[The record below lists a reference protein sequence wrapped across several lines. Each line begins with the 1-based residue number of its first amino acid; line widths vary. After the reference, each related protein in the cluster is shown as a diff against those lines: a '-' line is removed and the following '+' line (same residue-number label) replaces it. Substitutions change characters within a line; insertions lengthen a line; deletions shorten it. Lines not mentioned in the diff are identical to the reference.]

1 MAYAA
6 ACKAVYPSSI
16 LGVASSARSLPGF
29 VLPFPAVTNSGSSTA
44 TILFD
49 RFRLLFSSIPVVAVV
64 LVVRFLVQEVWDIGE
79 VATFGEIGS
88 VITGVTLILGFMLGG
103 VLADY
108 KESERLPAVVAVG
121 LGGFQST
128 CALALTAKDQDHAW
142 ATARVAS
149 VGEAVHGWL
158 LGQRTDA
165 EMWAAHADLS
175 RLVTDVEKAGGG
187 THYLGRMM
195 TVNGELTATLNRIAV
210 IRNTSFVQSGYVLMT
225 FLVFILQ
232 LSLAVVTF
240 PSTVM
245 SWIAP
250 SVLSLAYAYLLLLV
264 RDLDNPFGHGD
275 NDGHGSGADVDIT
288 PVENAVAAL
297 RRAG

>member
-1 MAYAA
+1 MVYAA

-16 LGVASSARSLPGF
+16 LGVASSARTPGRF
-29 VLPFPAVTNSGSSTA
+29 GLPFPAVTNSGSSTA

-121 LGGFQST
+121 LGGFQSA
-128 CALALTAKDQDHAW
+128 CVLALTAKDQDHVW
-142 ATARVAS
+142 ATSRVAA

-275 NDGHGSGADVDIT
+275 NDGHGSGADVDIS
-288 PVENAVAAL
+288 PVATAAAAL
-297 RRAG
+297 RRAV

>member
-1 MAYAA
+1 MVYAA

-16 LGVASSARSLPGF
+16 LGVASSARTQGRF
-29 VLPFPAVTNSGSSTA
+29 ALPFPAVTNSNSSTA
-44 TILFD
+44 TVLFD
-49 RFRLLFSSIPVVAVV
+49 RFRLLFSSIPVVIVV

-108 KESERLPAVVAVG
+108 KESERLPAVVGVG
-121 LGGFQST
+121 LAGFQSA

-142 ATARVAS
+142 ATARVAA
-149 VGEAVHGWL
+149 VGEAVLGWL
-158 LGQRTDA
+158 QGQRSDA
-165 EMWAAHADLS
+165 EMWAAQADLS
-175 RLVTDVEKAGGG
+175 RLVTDIEKSGGG

-275 NDGHGSGADVDIT
+275 NEGHGSGADVDIT